1 MSFFQSELGGADRRR
16 YRTRK
21 LVRAILD
28 RSSTRNRRKCRSSLA
43 ICRKARLTRFKI
55 SAQIYG
61 ERHPLRLRCIAR
73 VELEPYQF

>member
-28 RSSTRNRRKCRSSLA
+28 RSSTRTRRKCRSSLA
-43 ICRKARLTRFKI
+43 LCRKARLTRFTI
-55 SAQIYG
+55 RG
-61 ERHPLRLRCIAR
+61 ERHPLRLRCISR
-73 VELEPYQF
+73 VEPAPYQF